1 VPGRGRS
8 FNAAMRR
15 RATVARPVAG
25 GVPPPYCAMRAQVG
39 RLMRAPGEAIDA
51 RLTTGAGVTPTTQR
65 GGGHVKNLTQREFLY
80 LKDTL
85 ETEALLVEKYAAAAN
100 SVNDPELKRLSREI
114 EQTHRSHYQTLSNF
128 LGGGTGGTEA
138 GRGPGAMH

>member
-1 VPGRGRS
+1 MPGRGRS

-25 GVPPPYCAMRAQVG
+25 GVPPPYCAKRAQAG
-39 RLMRAPGEAIDA
+39 RLTRAGRGDRRTPGND
-51 RLTTGAGVTPTTQR
+51 AGVAPITQR

-85 ETEALLVEKYAAAAN
+85 DTEALLVEKYAAAAN

-128 LGGGTGGTEA
+128 LGGGTGGAEP
-138 GRGPGAMH
+138 GRGTGTMH